1 MTTAIKIT
9 PAGEIDT
16 IRIDELPDYQR
27 EIGGWVAELR
37 LTNGHALLVDEEAGL
52 KVTEPNLLAS
62 LYLTEHGRS
71 ALLFSTALI
80 VGLHPRTGEWID
92 VAPDVDEQLR
102 AIAAHIRGAT
112 SPKAGS
118 TPVYTRW
125 PRSRKP
131 PREQSSSTS
140 TTQHPSPQHASRSGC
155 SPATTASPST
165 APWSTRWH
173 WSASPPSPPR

>member
-62 LYLTEHGRS
+62 LYLYDMTRNGKLSAKPIHGWLKYMS
-71 ALLFSTALI
+71 KDTM
-80 VGLHPRTGEWID
+80 
-92 VAPDVDEQLR
+92 
-102 AIAAHIRGAT
+102 IAEEYG
-112 SPKAGS
+112 
-118 TPVYTRW
+118 
-125 PRSRKP
+125 
-131 PREQSSSTS
+131 
-140 TTQHPSPQHASRSGC
+140 
-155 SPATTASPST
+155 
-165 APWSTRWH
+165 
-173 WSASPPSPPR
+173 

>member
-62 LYLTEHGRS
+62 LYLTEHGRG
-71 ALLFSTALI
+71 ALLFSTALV

-102 AIAAHIRGAT
+102 AIAAQI
-112 SPKAGS
+112 
-118 TPVYTRW
+118 
-125 PRSRKP
+125 
-131 PREQSSSTS
+131 
-140 TTQHPSPQHASRSGC
+140 
-155 SPATTASPST
+155 
-165 APWSTRWH
+165 
-173 WSASPPSPPR
+173 